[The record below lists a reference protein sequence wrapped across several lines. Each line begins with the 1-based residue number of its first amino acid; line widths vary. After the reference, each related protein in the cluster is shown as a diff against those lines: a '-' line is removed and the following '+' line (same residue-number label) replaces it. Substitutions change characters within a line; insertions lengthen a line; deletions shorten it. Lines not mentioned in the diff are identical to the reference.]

1 VHVRTVISPLR
12 SLKFGLECGCVTT
25 AANFWHDLI
34 VSAEGKPE
42 VIAALRQLV
51 SEWRAGPPDG
61 WENWTIPAYLEAMAR
76 LEVYEHAYI
85 NTGRPVPVDGWTVF
99 AQTVGAAA
107 VYE

>member
-1 VHVRTVISPLR
+1 MQQERHES
-12 SLKFGLECGCVTT
+12 GCVTT

-61 WENWTIPAYLEAMAR
+61 WENLTIPEYLEAMAAW
-76 LEVYEHAYI
+76 LEVCEHAYI
-85 NTGRPVPVDGWTVF
+85 NTGRSVPVDGWTVF
-99 AQTVGAAA
+99 AQAVRAAA